1 MITYIGCIHFSNL
14 VNKRSIHA
22 GWTPLISALGK
33 QKDFY
38 EFQDSLVYIVPGKPE
53 SYIVILYIKKP
64 KMKLFLVLGPRRWLS
79 GLGHLPANL
88 TEFESHIV
96 PQRKHQLG

>member
-1 MITYIGCIHFSNL
+1 MF
-14 VNKRSIHA
+14 K
-22 GWTPLISALGK
+22 
-33 QKDFY
+33 
-38 EFQDSLVYIVPGKPE
+38 DSLVYIVPGKPE